1 MNIKL
6 GLSLAVFSMVASC
19 AVTPERARSRGVTD
33 IQVIQAPLPA
43 VAACIA
49 GNLKETT
56 SHDVIEENNSVIA
69 VGLGNPIRI
78 YDLENVTG
86 GTMVTLYARNLSVYE
101 TQAKLV
107 IEYCRIKLAT
117 PK

>member
-6 GLSLAVFSMVASC
+6 GLSLTVLFMVASC
-19 AVTPERARSRGVTD
+19 AVTPERVRSRGVTD
-33 IQVIQAPLPA
+33 IQVIPAPLPV

-56 SHDVIEENNSVIA
+56 SHNIIEENNSVTAIA
-69 VGLGNPIRI
+69 FGNPIRI
-78 YDLENVTG
+78 YDLEIVAG

-101 TQAKLV
+101 TQSKLV
-107 IEYCRIKLAT
+107 IEYCRIKLAA